1 MVEARLIVRRGRM
14 AVQDHIERC
23 AIEELLRLKPHLNI
37 SKLGDELLS
46 RLKRTPRIDWF
57 RWEVEHDRVVMYSMF
72 LTLDYRAI
80 VKL

>member
-1 MVEARLIVRRGRM
+1 MTNKVCRYGGGKVDREGGGLM

-46 RLKRTPRIDWF
+46 RTPRIDWF
-57 RWEVEHDRVVMYSMF
+57 
-72 LTLDYRAI
+72 
-80 VKL
+80 

>member
-1 MVEARLIVRRGRM
+1 M

-37 SKLGDELLS
+37 SKLGDEL
-46 RLKRTPRIDWF
+46 LKRTPRIDWF

>member
-1 MVEARLIVRRGRM
+1 M
-14 AVQDHIERC
+14 AVKDHIERC

-37 SKLGDELLS
+37 SKLGDKL
-46 RLKRTPRIDWF
+46 LKRTPRIDWF

>member
-1 MVEARLIVRRGRM
+1 M
-14 AVQDHIERC
+14 AVKDHIERC

-46 RLKRTPRIDWF
+46 RLKRTPRWF
-57 RWEVEHDRVVMYSMF
+57 WWEVEHDRVVMYSMF